1 MFRYALMAVLAM
13 GVVGGYGSAVARV
26 AYWRTHGG
34 CHSAGGWHESR
45 WQDRWGPRGDERAEV
60 KQQAPA
66 PQPQTVVVQP
76 AAAAPAPAPNVFVIM
91 PGAQPTQPQTVVVP
105 ALAVPAVAQ
114 QAAPVVAPSPA
125 QPQ

>member
-34 CHSAGGWHESR
+34 CHAGGGWHESR
-45 WQDRWGPRGDERAEV
+45 WGTRDDERAEV

-76 AAAAPAPAPNVFVIM
+76 AAPAAAPAPNVFVIM
-91 PGAQPTQPQTVVVP
+91 PGAQTAQPQTVVVP
-105 ALAVPAVAQ
+105 TVAVPA
-114 QAAPVVAPSPA
+114 AAPQVVPAVSPAPA